1 MAVHKGII
9 LCYNVDEPTEG
20 GCLMDMKLLPTH
32 LRPLAADLTRY
43 ADCLTM
49 TLRCPCGCTCF
60 RLEEAAHSAVEQAAI
75 DEWEAA
81 NKAARKGRI
90 LRFRKNEDGQTELMC
105 RRIFFGRW
113 EPFKSLIPP
122 PPCYMD
128 VLALRGICRSCGKTH
143 LIYDN
148 RLHGFDALIGEY
160 TGEAMV
166 WQPQWKGID
175 VPEGALIRV
184 DIPDDAQER
193 MDEMREFIPGF
204 TPEMACDAFE
214 VIEVRSVVDGVPGET
229 LFDAW

>member
-1 MAVHKGII
+1 
-9 LCYNVDEPTEG
+9 
-20 GCLMDMKLLPTH
+20 MDIKLLPTH

-49 TLRCPCGCTCF
+49 TLRCPCGCTRF
-60 RLEEAAHSAVEQAAI
+60 RLEKATHNMAEQAAI
-75 DEWEAA
+75 DEWLAA
-81 NKAARKGRI
+81 ERAARKGRI
-90 LRFRKNEDGQTELMC
+90 LRFRKNEHGQTELMC

-113 EPFKSLIPP
+113 ESFKSLIPP

-128 VLALRGICRSCGKTH
+128 VLALRGTCRSCGKMH

-148 RLHGFDALIGEY
+148 RVHGFDALIGEY
-160 TGEAMV
+160 TGEAMA
-166 WQPQWKGID
+166 WQPQWREID
-175 VPEGALIRV
+175 VPESASIRV

-204 TPEMACDAFE
+204 TPDMACDAFE
-214 VIEVRSVVDGVPGET
+214 VIEVRSVVDGVPGDI

>member
-1 MAVHKGII
+1 
-9 LCYNVDEPTEG
+9 
-20 GCLMDMKLLPTH
+20 MDMNLLPTH
-32 LRPLAADLTRY
+32 LRPLAAEPTRY

-49 TLRCPCGCTCF
+49 TLRCPCGCTRF
-60 RLEEAAHSAVEQAAI
+60 RLEEAAHSVAEQAAI
-75 DEWEAA
+75 DEWLAA
-81 NKAARKGRI
+81 ERAARKGRI
-90 LRFRKNEDGQTELMC
+90 LRDRKNEHGQTELMC

-128 VLALRGICRSCGKTH
+128 VLALRGTCRSCGKTH

-148 RLHGFDALIGEY
+148 RLHGFDALMGEY
-160 TGEAMV
+160 TGEAMA
-166 WQPQWKGID
+166 WQPQWQEIG
-175 VPEGALIRV
+175 VPEGASIRV

-214 VIEVRSVVDGVPGET
+214 VIEVWSDVDGRRDT
-229 LFDAW
+229 LLFDAV